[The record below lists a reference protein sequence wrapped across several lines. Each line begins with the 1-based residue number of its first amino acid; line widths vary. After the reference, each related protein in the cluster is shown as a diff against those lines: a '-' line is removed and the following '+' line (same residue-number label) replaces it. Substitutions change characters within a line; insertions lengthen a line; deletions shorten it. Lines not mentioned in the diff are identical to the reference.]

1 MSGAALRGF
10 VDRVLLALAI
20 GIFKQWARCPSM
32 LHYLVFIIRHS
43 VNHTSIIILIGR
55 EAKQSNYSY
64 QLGKEG
70 VRAVVIE

>member
-1 MSGAALRGF
+1 MS
-10 VDRVLLALAI
+10 
-20 GIFKQWARCPSM
+20 
-32 LHYLVFIIRHS
+32 HYLVFIIRHS

-70 VRAVVIE
+70 VRAVLIE